1 MSVLP
6 TYAAFTSGSAVG
18 AVYSAGSR
26 GLLVISWFTRPT
38 SYQLVLQVT
47 TLEQKVA
54 SIEKSINELTI
65 RARELGS
72 QNNNL
77 MTERD
82 ELQEKAAGIAAH
94 VKALQAFKKN
104 CQSFLDCRDDL
115 PDVPI
120 TPEPPSAYRVPRYRL
135 TAAAGGTSPSGSRRA
150 SNASRPS
157 RNRSHL
163 DTARSHQSSR
173 HSTAADRQL
182 PAGSRS
188 ARNSQP
194 ASRGSNYFD
203 DENK

>member
-1 MSVLP
+1 M
-6 TYAAFTSGSAVG
+6 
-18 AVYSAGSR
+18 
-26 GLLVISWFTRPT
+26 
-38 SYQLVLQVT
+38 T

-120 TPEPPSAYRVPRYRL
+120 TPEPPSAYRVPRYQDLQPLQVVPLPLAPGGAGELPTPRGRPGIDL
-135 TAAAGGTSPSGSRRA
+135 T
-150 SNASRPS
+150 
-157 RNRSHL
+157 
-163 DTARSHQSSR
+163 
-173 HSTAADRQL
+173 STQQDLISLPGIQQL
-182 PAGSRS
+182 PTDSCQREADPQETVSLHPEGRIILTTKIN
-188 ARNSQP
+188 RELVFLLKLE
-194 ASRGSNYFD
+194 G
-203 DENK
+203 